1 MEHAR
6 ALVLF
11 LHIAAGVL
19 WIGGLTYVRFV
30 LLPTLATQQPGVRG
44 PVVAELGPSTVRYL
58 LRMGEVTIVLG
69 VAAVL
74 TMGRMTEPG
83 QWLSTA
89 WGLSI
94 LAGLVG
100 TVAIYGI
107 GQAVTKRATLQIAAT
122 VRAVLAGTPP
132 EGAQALLEQLAARQR
147 KAMNVQLAIAAIV
160 VLTMAVARF
169 S

>member
-1 MEHAR
+1 
-6 ALVLF
+6 
-11 LHIAAGVL
+11 
-19 WIGGLTYVRFV
+19 
-30 LLPTLATQQPGVRG
+30 
-44 PVVAELGPSTVRYL
+44 VVAEVGPRTVSYL
-58 LRMGEVTIVLG
+58 LRMGELTIVLG
-69 VAAVL
+69 LVTVLMLGRVAD
-74 TMGRMTEPG
+74 TG

-100 TVAIYGI
+100 TVVIYGI
-107 GQAVTKRATLQIAAT
+107 GQAVTKRATLRIAAT
-122 VRAVLAGTPP
+122 VRTVLAGNPP

-147 KAMNVQLAIAAIV
+147 KAMNVQLAIAALV